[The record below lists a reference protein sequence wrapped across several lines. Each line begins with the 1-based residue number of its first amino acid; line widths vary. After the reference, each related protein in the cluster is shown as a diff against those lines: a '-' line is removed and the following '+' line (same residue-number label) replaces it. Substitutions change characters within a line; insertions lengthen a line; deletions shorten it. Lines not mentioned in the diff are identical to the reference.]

1 MTQPATTS
9 IAPHAATARAG
20 GIKERPILFSAPM
33 IPPILAD
40 IKTQTRRL
48 IKPVGNDEGFVVQD
62 YGDGFWPYR
71 SEDGES
77 GFYRDR
83 HGYDMEERIKCPYG
97 QPGAR
102 LWVRET
108 WGYRC
113 SSSTQ
118 QSGLFMNTIGYRA
131 DDARQTFGP
140 MPMDGVGLPQ
150 QRERAPDEPHEKWEA
165 YLNRYWRQWR
175 PSIHMPRW
183 ASRITLEVT
192 DVKVERLQDISE
204 EDAMAEGIVN
214 AGDGNGY
221 QLADTSH
228 YAGTAS
234 ESYASLWESINGP
247 GSWDANPWV
256 WCVSFKRLE
265 AA

>member
-97 QPGAR
+97 QPGDR
-102 LWVRET
+102 LWVRE
-108 WGYRC
+108 GHALDGRRVFYRVGHVEDE
-113 SSSTQ
+113 
-118 QSGLFMNTIGYRA
+118 GL
-131 DDARQTFGP
+131 GP
-140 MPMDGVGLPQ
+140 RVDV
-150 QRERAPDEPHEKWEA
+150 R
-165 YLNRYWRQWR
+165 WR

-204 EDAMAEGIVN
+204 ADALAEGIAYGPTCDEEGRSGGFHWDRTREDETVWPS
-214 AGDGNGY
+214 AVAAY
-221 QLADTSH
+221 RA
-228 YAGTAS
+228 
-234 ESYASLWESINGP
+234 LWESINGT
-247 GSWDANPWV
+247 GSWDANPHV
-256 WCVSFKRLE
+256 WCISFRRIH
-265 AA
+265 AS